1 MSQRLDRI
9 NELLRREISTVLQ
22 RDFEFGGALVTVSG
36 VDITQD
42 LREAKVFVG
51 VLGGYGAKVIEQLS
65 QRRALIQSRVA
76 KRVVLRCTP
85 KLDFR
90 LDTSAARG
98 VDMINVLDE
107 VDKIPT
113 AYSCSH
119 PASSVAYSRIH
130 VLFSSNCVRDKYYNV
145 SETSTHT

>member
-1 MSQRLDRI
+1 M
-9 NELLRREISTVLQ
+9 VQ

-51 VLGGYGAKVIEQLS
+51 VLGGYGAKVIEQLT

-85 KLDFR
+85 RLDFR

-107 VDKIPT
+107 VDKIPK
-113 AYSCSH
+113 AP
-119 PASSVAYSRIH
+119 PAPAE
-130 VLFSSNCVRDKYYNV
+130 D
-145 SETSTHT
+145 EEA

>member
-107 VDKIPT
+107 VDKIPK
-113 AYSCSH
+113 AP
-119 PASSVAYSRIH
+119 PAQ
-130 VLFSSNCVRDKYYNV
+130 D
-145 SETSTHT
+145 

>member
-22 RDFEFGGALVTVSG
+22 RDFDFGGALVTVSG

-51 VLGGYGAKVIEQLS
+51 VLGGYGGKVIDQLG
-65 QRRALIQSRVA
+65 QKRGLIQSRIA

-90 LDTSAARG
+90 LDNSAARG

-107 VDKIPT
+107 VEKIPK
-113 AYSCSH
+113 AP
-119 PASSVAYSRIH
+119 PAE
-130 VLFSSNCVRDKYYNV
+130 D
-145 SETSTHT
+145 EEE

>member
-51 VLGGYGAKVIEQLS
+51 VLGGYGAKVIEQLT
-65 QRRALIQSRVA
+65 QRRSLIQSRVA

-85 KLDFR
+85 RLDFR

-107 VDKIPT
+107 VDKIPK
-113 AYSCSH
+113 AP
-119 PASSVAYSRIH
+119 PASAE
-130 VLFSSNCVRDKYYNV
+130 D
-145 SETSTHT
+145 EEA

>member
-51 VLGGYGAKVIEQLS
+51 VLGGYGAKVIEQLT
-65 QRRALIQSRVA
+65 QRRSLIQSRVA

-85 KLDFR
+85 RLDFR

-107 VDKIPT
+107 VDKIPK
-113 AYSCSH
+113 AP
-119 PASSVAYSRIH
+119 PAPAE
-130 VLFSSNCVRDKYYNV
+130 D
-145 SETSTHT
+145 EQA

>member
-51 VLGGYGAKVIEQLS
+51 VLGGYGGKVVEQLE
-65 QRRALIQSRVA
+65 QKRGLIQNRIA

-85 KLDFR
+85 RLDFR

-107 VDKIPT
+107 VEKIPK
-113 AYSCSH
+113 AP
-119 PASSVAYSRIH
+119 PAE
-130 VLFSSNCVRDKYYNV
+130 D
-145 SETSTHT
+145 EEE

>member
-65 QRRALIQSRVA
+65 QRRSLIQSRVA

-107 VDKIPT
+107 VDKIPK
-113 AYSCSH
+113 AP
-119 PASSVAYSRIH
+119 PAPAE
-130 VLFSSNCVRDKYYNV
+130 D
-145 SETSTHT
+145 EEA